1 MGIFQ
6 YEYFYV
12 YDWLEKTRP
21 SSRLNTQSVVPKK
34 LTNTKQL
41 HVSRCRTLA
50 IQLEKERLKI

>member
-21 SSRLNTQSVVPKK
+21 SSRLNTQSVVLVGPFF
-34 LTNTKQL
+34 
-41 HVSRCRTLA
+41 VGRTLYFGSRMMA
-50 IQLEKERLKI
+50 RGGGGGY

>member
-21 SSRLNTQSVVPKK
+21 SSRLNTQSVVLVGPFFVGR
-34 LTNTKQL
+34 TFYFG
-41 HVSRCRTLA
+41 SRMMARGG
-50 IQLEKERLKI
+50 IRFRSK

>member
-21 SSRLNTQSVVPKK
+21 SSRLNTQSVVPKN
-34 LTNTKQL
+34 LL
-41 HVSRCRTLA
+41 
-50 IQLEKERLKI
+50 IQSNSMYQDVELLQFNWRKRD